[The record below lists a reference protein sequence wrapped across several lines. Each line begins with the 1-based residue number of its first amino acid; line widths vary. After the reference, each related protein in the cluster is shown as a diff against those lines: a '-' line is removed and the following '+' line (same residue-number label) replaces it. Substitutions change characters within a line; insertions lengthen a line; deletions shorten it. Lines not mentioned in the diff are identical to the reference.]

1 LKRLDPPDRVNR
13 WLPTGRW
20 PFPLPWPGCLS
31 RLPARATIT
40 GRRQL
45 TAVSKRMKKPVVRA
59 EEFEVVDEI
68 GDVRLRIGLG
78 NDDSTGLP
86 IGFMDEQKAPTWTMR

>member
-1 LKRLDPPDRVNR
+1 
-13 WLPTGRW
+13 
-20 PFPLPWPGCLS
+20 
-31 RLPARATIT
+31 
-40 GRRQL
+40 
-45 TAVSKRMKKPVVRA
+45 MKKPVVRA